1 MCTDRSANHTHAPK
15 TARAAAS
22 TLRFDLFGA
31 TLGSRPAV
39 SDALRPPAL
48 RVNHNKFEIA
58 DGEWAPLLNP
68 SAVRGRIAPNLLA
81 VGRIHQERVT
91 LGTGFLVSNDV
102 VLTNRHVAES
112 FTTNIN
118 GTRKIRPGWEPA
130 IDFLAHLPPP
140 EDATAHDADAHDH
153 AGGDVATTENVSVSA
168 AQAAQAGHAAHADD
182 SHDSHGM
189 HESVSVTAKE
199 HGADG
204 HGDEGHAAFHT
215 GPAACFR
222 IASVLYVDDEIDLA
236 LLRVEF
242 EPEGETP
249 RLSELPSFWSRP
261 APVTLALTEPRAARL
276 PVYIIGCPDDD
287 DTATPNELSTVF
299 QDTFD
304 VKRLQPGHLTAILM
318 AHDDRV
324 EIDHDCST
332 LRGNSGS
339 CVVDLET
346 HQVIG
351 LHVRGSREGPGET
364 AYNQAIGLWRLP
376 EKTRLMMAAA
386 GVMLEPVKEP
396 LSSMRMGAGALAT
409 S

>member
-1 MCTDRSANHTHAPK
+1 MCTDRSANHTHAPA
-15 TARAAAS
+15 TARAAAR

-31 TLGSRPAV
+31 GLSARPPI
-39 SDALRPPAL
+39 SDAERPPAL

-58 DGEWAPLLNP
+58 EGEWAALLNP

-81 VGRIHQERVT
+81 VGRIHQDRVT

-140 EDATAHDADAHDH
+140 ADDAPNGAGGHGHDGDDLATAARTSATVADRP
-153 AGGDVATTENVSVSA
+153 GGMLESA
-168 AQAAQAGHAAHADD
+168 
-182 SHDSHGM
+182 
-189 HESVSVTAKE
+189 SVTAME
-199 HGADG
+199 HGGAGHKAAGHETAG
-204 HGDEGHAAFHT
+204 HGSFHT
-215 GPAACFR
+215 GPSACFR
-222 IASVLYVDDEIDLA
+222 IGSVLYVDDEIDLA
-236 LLRVEF
+236 LLRVQF
-242 EPEGETP
+242 EPDEESP
-249 RLSELPSFWSRP
+249 LLSEPPSFWYRP
-261 APVTLALTEPRAARL
+261 KPVTLAMTPPRTERL
-276 PVYIIGCPDDD
+276 PIYLIGCPDDD
-287 DTATPNELSTVF
+287 DTATPNELATVF
-299 QDTFD
+299 QSTFD

-318 AHDDRV
+318 PHADRV
-324 EIDHDCST
+324 EVDHDCST

-376 EKTRLMMAAA
+376 AKTRMMMEAAGVSFEPDTVTTSAQVTMAAA
-386 GVMLEPVKEP
+386 
-396 LSSMRMGAGALAT
+396 R
-409 S
+409 